1 MSIRE
6 SMTPS
11 NCLPEDGYAG
21 TLIAR
26 VELPGA
32 NGGPT
37 VAMIREDGVYDIMSV
52 ATTVTALMELD
63 NPAVSVKSAAL
74 GPKLGDLA
82 DLLVNAVANGRDT
95 SKPYLLA
102 PCDLQAL
109 KAAGVTFAAS
119 MLERVIEER
128 AKGDPQRAVEIR
140 KEINQSIGVDL
151 SEIVP
156 GSVGAQRLKDE
167 LTERDLWSQYLE
179 VAIGPD
185 AEVFTKS
192 QPLSGVG
199 PGADVGL
206 HPRSTW
212 NNPEPEVAVIVNSN
226 GDIKGATLGND
237 VNLRDFEGRSAL
249 LLSKAKDNNASCGV
263 GPFIRLF
270 DDTYSLDDLRKCDL
284 SMEVT
289 GEDGYVLQG
298 ASSMSQISRDPADIV
313 EQTIGRVHQYPDG
326 FVLML
331 GTMFAP
337 TEDRDTPGEGFT
349 HKIGD
354 IVSISTPSLGRL
366 INRVDTSDKCE
377 PWTFGIK
384 AFMENLAYHKQKR
397 TYEVIHCCV

>member
-6 SMTPS
+6 RMTPS

-21 TLIAR
+21 TLITR

-63 NPAVSVKSAAL
+63 NPAASVKSATL
-74 GPKLGDLA
+74 GPKLGNLA

-156 GSVGAQRLKDE
+156 GSDGAQRLKDE
-167 LTERDLWSQYLE
+167 LIERDLWSQYLE

-377 PWTFGIK
+377 PWKPSWRI
-384 AFMENLAYHKQKR
+384 
-397 TYEVIHCCV
+397 

>member
-6 SMTPS
+6 RMTPS

-21 TLIAR
+21 TLITR

-52 ATTVTALMELD
+52 ATTVTELMELD
-63 NPAVSVKSAAL
+63 NPAASVKSAAL

-156 GSVGAQRLKDE
+156 GSDGAQRLKDE
-167 LTERDLWSQYLE
+167 LIERDLWSQYLE

-384 AFMENLAYHKQKR
+384 AFMENLATRGYLS
-397 TYEVIHCCV
+397 

>member
-6 SMTPS
+6 RMTPS

-21 TLIAR
+21 TLITR

-63 NPAVSVKSAAL
+63 NPAASVKSAAL

-82 DLLVNAVANGRDT
+82 DLLVNAVANGRDS

-156 GSVGAQRLKDE
+156 GSDGAQRLKDE
-167 LTERDLWSQYLE
+167 LIERDLWSQYLE

-384 AFMENLAYHKQKR
+384 AFMENLATRGYLS
-397 TYEVIHCCV
+397 

>member
-1 MSIRE
+1 
-6 SMTPS
+6 MTPS

-21 TLIAR
+21 TLITR

-63 NPAVSVKSAAL
+63 NPAASVKSATL

-156 GSVGAQRLKDE
+156 GSDGAQRLKDE
-167 LTERDLWSQYLE
+167 LIERDLWSQYLE

-384 AFMENLAYHKQKR
+384 AFMENLATRGYLS
-397 TYEVIHCCV
+397 

>member
-6 SMTPS
+6 RMNPE

-21 TLIAR
+21 TLVTR
-26 VELPGA
+26 VWVTGDQE
-32 NGGPT
+32 GPV
-37 VAMIREDGVYDIMSV
+37 VAVVREDGVYDIMSV
-52 ATTVTALMELD
+52 ATTTCALMELND
-63 NPAVSVKSAAL
+63 PAAAVKAAT
-74 GPKLGDLA
+74 LGDNLGTLS
-82 DLLVNAVANGRDT
+82 DLLANSVAASRDAT
-95 SKPYLLA
+95 KPWLLA
-102 PCDLQAL
+102 PSDLQAL

-140 KEINQSIGVDL
+140 KEINQSIGADL

-156 GSVGAQRLKDE
+156 GSEEAQKLKDE
-167 LTERDLWSQYLE
+167 LLERDLWSQYLE

-192 QPLSGVG
+192 QPMSAVG

-212 NNPEPEVAVIVNSN
+212 NNPEPEVAVCVNSK
-226 GDIKGATLGND
+226 GDIVGATLGND

-270 DDTYSLDDLRKCDL
+270 DDTYSLDDLRSSEL
-284 SMEVT
+284 SMEVV
-289 GEDGYVLQG
+289 GEDGFVLKG

-313 EQTIGRVHQYPDG
+313 GQTIGRVHQYPDG
-326 FVLML
+326 FLLML

-366 INRVDTSDKCE
+366 VQRVDHSDKAE
-377 PWTFGIK
+377 PWTFG
-384 AFMENLAYHKQKR
+384 ARALMENLALRGYL
-397 TYEVIHCCV
+397 

>member
-6 SMTPS
+6 RMTPS

-21 TLIAR
+21 TLITR

-63 NPAVSVKSAAL
+63 NPAASVKSATL

-82 DLLVNAVANGRDT
+82 DLLVNAVANGRDS

-156 GSVGAQRLKDE
+156 GSDGAQRLKDE
-167 LTERDLWSQYLE
+167 LIERDLWSQYLE

-384 AFMENLAYHKQKR
+384 AFMENLATRGYLS
-397 TYEVIHCCV
+397 

>member
-1 MSIRE
+1 MPIRE
-6 SMTPS
+6 RMTPS

-21 TLIAR
+21 TLITR
-26 VELPGA
+26 VEMPGS

-37 VAMIREDGVYDIMSV
+37 VAVICEDGVYDIMSV
-52 ATTVTALMELD
+52 ATTVAALMEFD
-63 NPAVSVKSAAL
+63 DPASTVKSAEL

-82 DLLVNAVANGRDT
+82 DLLVNSVANGRDK
-95 SKPYLLA
+95 SKPYLLV

-128 AKGDPQRAVEIR
+128 AKGDPQKAVEIR
-140 KEINQSIGVDL
+140 KSINKSISVDL

-156 GSVGAQRLKDE
+156 GSDQAERLKSE
-167 LTERDLWSQYLE
+167 LLERDLWSQYLE

-192 QPLSGVG
+192 QPLSGIG

-206 HPRSTW
+206 HPCSTW
-212 NNPEPEVAVIVNSN
+212 NNPEPEVAVIVN
-226 GDIKGATLGND
+226 GVGEIKGATLGND

-249 LLSKAKDNNASCGV
+249 LLSKAKDNNASCSL

-284 SMEVT
+284 SMEVM
-289 GEDGYVLQG
+289 GEDGYVLKG
-298 ASSMSQISRDPADIV
+298 ASSMSKISRDPVDLV
-313 EQTIGRVHQYPDG
+313 QQTVGCIHQYPDG
-326 FVLML
+326 FLLML

-337 TEDRDTPGEGFT
+337 TEDRDNLGEGFT

-354 IVSISTPSLGRL
+354 IVSISTPSLGSL

-377 PWTFGIK
+377 PWTFGIR
-384 AFMENLAYHKQKR
+384 ALMENLAKR
-397 TYEVIHCCV
+397 GYL

>member
-6 SMTPS
+6 RMTPS

-21 TLIAR
+21 TLITR

-156 GSVGAQRLKDE
+156 GSDGAQRLKDE
-167 LTERDLWSQYLE
+167 LIDRNLWSQYLE

-384 AFMENLAYHKQKR
+384 AFMENLATRGYLS
-397 TYEVIHCCV
+397 

>member
-6 SMTPS
+6 RMTPS

-21 TLIAR
+21 TLITR

-52 ATTVTALMELD
+52 ATTVTELMELD
-63 NPAVSVKSAAL
+63 NPAASVKSAAL

-82 DLLVNAVANGRDT
+82 DLLVNAVANGRDS

-156 GSVGAQRLKDE
+156 GSDGAQRLKDE
-167 LTERDLWSQYLE
+167 LIERDLWSQYLE

-384 AFMENLAYHKQKR
+384 ALMENLATRGYLS
-397 TYEVIHCCV
+397 

>member
-6 SMTPS
+6 RMTPS

-21 TLIAR
+21 TLITR

-37 VAMIREDGVYDIMSV
+37 VAVIREDGVYDIMSV

-63 NPAVSVKSAAL
+63 DPAASVKSATL

-156 GSVGAQRLKDE
+156 GSDEAQRLKDE
-167 LTERDLWSQYLE
+167 LIERDLWSQYLE

-192 QPLSGVG
+192 QPLSGIG

-212 NNPEPEVAVIVNSN
+212 NNPEPEVAVIVNGN

-313 EQTIGRVHQYPDG
+313 EQTIGWVHQYPDG

-366 INRVDTSDKCE
+366 INRVNTSDKCE

-384 AFMENLAYHKQKR
+384 AFMENLATRGYLS
-397 TYEVIHCCV
+397 

>member
-6 SMTPS
+6 RMTPS

-21 TLIAR
+21 TLITR

-52 ATTVTALMELD
+52 ATSVTALMELD

-156 GSVGAQRLKDE
+156 GSDGAQRLKDE
-167 LTERDLWSQYLE
+167 LIERDLWSQYLE

-384 AFMENLAYHKQKR
+384 AFMENLATRGYLSKTE
-397 TYEVIHCCV
+397 TYI

>member
-1 MSIRE
+1 MSIRDR
-6 SMTPS
+6 MTPS

-21 TLIAR
+21 TLITR

-37 VAMIREDGVYDIMSV
+37 VAVIREDGVYDIMSV

-63 NPAVSVKSAAL
+63 DPAASVKSATL

-156 GSVGAQRLKDE
+156 GSDEAQRLKDE
-167 LTERDLWSQYLE
+167 LIERDLWSQYLE

-192 QPLSGVG
+192 QPLSGIG

-212 NNPEPEVAVIVNSN
+212 NNPEPEVAVIVNGN

-349 HKIGD
+349 HKVGD
-354 IVSISTPSLGRL
+354 MVSICAPSLGRL

-384 AFMENLAYHKQKR
+384 AFMENLAKR
-397 TYEVIHCCV
+397 GYLS

>member
-6 SMTPS
+6 RMTPS

-21 TLIAR
+21 TLITR

-63 NPAVSVKSAAL
+63 NPAASVKSATL

-167 LTERDLWSQYLE
+167 LIERDLWSQYLE

-384 AFMENLAYHKQKR
+384 AFMENLATRGYLS
-397 TYEVIHCCV
+397 

>member
-1 MSIRE
+1 MSICE
-6 SMTPS
+6 QMTPT

-21 TLIAR
+21 TLITR
-26 VELPGA
+26 VEMPGP

-37 VAMIREDGVYDIMSV
+37 VAVIRENGVYDIMSL
-52 ATTVTALMELD
+52 ATTVTALMEYE
-63 NPAVSVKSAAL
+63 NPALAVNNAELVI
-74 GPKLGDLA
+74 KLGDLP
-82 DLLVNAVANGRDT
+82 DLLVNSVADVREK

-128 AKGDPQRAVEIR
+128 AKGDPKQALEIR
-140 KEINQSIGVDL
+140 NSINESIGVNL
-151 SEIVP
+151 SEIRP
-156 GSVGAQRLKDE
+156 GSDQAQQLKDE
-167 LTERDLWSQYLE
+167 LVERDLWSQYLE

-192 QPLSGVG
+192 QPLSGIG

-212 NNPEPEVAVIVNSN
+212 NNPEPEVAVIVNSK
-226 GDIKGATLGND
+226 GKIKGATLAND

-249 LLSKAKDNNASCGV
+249 LLSKAKDNNASCSL

-270 DDTYSLDDLRKCDL
+270 DSTYTRDDMRKCDG
-284 SMEVT
+284 SMEIL

-298 ASSMSQISRDPADIV
+298 ASSMSEISRDPVELV
-313 EQTIGRVHQYPDG
+313 EQTVGRIHQYPDG
-326 FVLML
+326 FLLML

-337 TEDRDTPGEGFT
+337 TKDRDNLGEGFT

-354 IVSISTPSLGRL
+354 IVSISTPSLGCL
-366 INRVDTSDKCE
+366 INRVNTSDECE
-377 PWTFGIK
+377 PWTFGIR
-384 AFMENLAYHKQKR
+384 AFMENLAKR
-397 TYEVIHCCV
+397 GYL

>member
-6 SMTPS
+6 RMTPS

-21 TLIAR
+21 TLITR

-37 VAMIREDGVYDIMSV
+37 VAVIREDGVYDIMSV

-63 NPAVSVKSAAL
+63 DPAASVKSATL

-82 DLLVNAVANGRDT
+82 DLLVNAVADGRDT

-156 GSVGAQRLKDE
+156 GSDEAQRLKDE
-167 LTERDLWSQYLE
+167 LIERDLWSQYLE

-192 QPLSGVG
+192 QPLSGIG

-212 NNPEPEVAVIVNSN
+212 NNPEPEVAVIVNGN

-298 ASSMSQISRDPADIV
+298 ASSMSKISRDPADIV

-349 HKIGD
+349 HKVGD

-384 AFMENLAYHKQKR
+384 AFMENLAKR
-397 TYEVIHCCV
+397 GYLS